1 MSNKESNEVTIKVI
15 DTKKNFIKLLISK
28 GFKEGRKFSLD
39 DYYFIPN
46 NIDINKLSTREI
58 LSKAIIIRD
67 IASKDKISKKI
78 TFKRKNI
85 DEKGNILNQDSIN
98 CDIEDAEDAKKL
110 FNAIGYSEIINIKE
124 NDVIFDKKGF
134 ELALKS
140 IENGDF
146 LIEIETEENT
156 EWDTI
161 EKIIKI
167 VDELDLPI
175 EKNNYFVK
183 KAENALNKKL
193 KR

>member
-1 MSNKESNEVTIKVI
+1 M
-15 DTKKNFIKLLISK
+15 
-28 GFKEGRKFSLD
+28 
-39 DYYFIPN
+39 
-46 NIDINKLSTREI
+46 
-58 LSKAIIIRD
+58 
-67 IASKDKISKKI
+67 
-78 TFKRKNI
+78 
-85 DEKGNILNQDSIN
+85 
-98 CDIEDAEDAKKL
+98 
-110 FNAIGYSEIINIKE
+110 
-124 NDVIFDKKGF
+124 
-134 ELALKS
+134 ALKS

-193 KR
+193 RR

>member
-1 MSNKESNEVTIKVI
+1 M
-15 DTKKNFIKLLISK
+15 
-28 GFKEGRKFSLD
+28 
-39 DYYFIPN
+39 
-46 NIDINKLSTREI
+46 
-58 LSKAIIIRD
+58 IIILYQIILIQIIIYKRIIIKN
-67 IASKDKISKKI
+67 IASEDKIVKKI

-124 NDVIFDKKGF
+124 NDVIFHKNGF

>member
-58 LSKAIIIRD
+58 LSKAIIIRN
-67 IASKDKISKKI
+67 IASEDKIVKKI